1 MPAHDHATGS
11 AKAHMG
17 AAPAEP
23 GDERATEVLLDLV
36 SIRSHSGDERAAVE
50 RFVETADSLGLETFI
65 DGAGNGIARRCTGT
79 SNRRS
84 IALLGHI
91 DTAPGDIPVRIEE
104 GRLHGRGAVDAKGP
118 LVTLLFAAARARLPP
133 DVELI
138 VIAAV
143 GEETPDSPGARYL
156 KDRMQPDACI
166 IGEPSGW
173 DGVTLGYK
181 GRLIAHARAR
191 RTCAHTAGAEAS
203 AGDCIVAWWG
213 EVLALTRRINEGL
226 QRVFDQVQAGIR
238 TLRSDTDGLHDTA
251 EVDAGF
257 RLPPAVTPAQLEAE
271 LARLADIHGVSLSF
285 RGREQAYMTDRLDPV
300 VRAISTGIRAAK
312 AVPRP
317 KLKTGTSDLNVV
329 APTWRCPIAAYG
341 PGDSSLD
348 HTPIEHLSLDEFHR
362 AIAVLSGALST
373 LAEELLGR
381 DSITCP

>member
-1 MPAHDHATGS
+1 MPAHDHATERAS
-11 AKAHMG
+11 AQTS
-17 AAPAEP
+17 AASAEP
-23 GDERATEVLLDLV
+23 SDERATEVLLDLV

-50 RFVETADSLGLETFI
+50 RFVEAADSLGLETFI

-79 SNRRS
+79 SDRRS

-91 DTAPGDIPVRIEE
+91 DTVPGDIPVRIED
-104 GRLHGRGAVDAKGP
+104 GTLHGRGAVDAKGP
-118 LVTLLFAAARARLPP
+118 LVTLLFAAARAQLPP
-133 DVELI
+133 GVELC

-156 KDRMQPDACI
+156 KDHMQPDACV

-203 AGDCIVAWWG
+203 AGDCVVAWWG
-213 EVLALTRRINEGL
+213 DVLMLTRRINEGS
-226 QRVFDQVQAGIR
+226 QRMFDRVQAGIR
-238 TLRSDTDGLHDTA
+238 SLRSDSDGLLDAA
-251 EVDAGF
+251 ELEAGF
-257 RLPPAVTPAQLEAE
+257 RLPPGVPPAQLEAE
-271 LARLADIHGVSLSF
+271 LTRLANIHGVSLAF
-285 RGREQAYMTDRLDPV
+285 RGREQACMTDRLDPV
-300 VRAISTGIRAAK
+300 VRAISTSIRAAG

-373 LAEELLGR
+373 LAAELIGR
-381 DSITCP
+381 DSTTCP